1 MTLDADGIPYGPG
14 KREWLAEINKLAV
27 GLDPSCTH
35 IRKQTYEDMCIFKD
49 RLHQHFEYS
58 GDLNEDHVRALL
70 GKAVTRK
77 RTELVALITR
87 GGTQPLHI
95 DEEVWERLR
104 RLANSKQRESK
115 TEHGRYVNACRRMFG
130 RTCSLGVAGIR
141 EKLHERYGRSLDP
154 DEVREEMERHKSIR
168 GEDDGKFKKSRNP
181 LQGVEIEVHS
191 EDPTCIGFES
201 GGSEEYGSD

>member
-1 MTLDADGIPYGPG
+1 MT
-14 KREWLAEINKLAV
+14 EINKLAV

-35 IRKQTYEDMCIFKD
+35 IRKQTYKDMCIFKD

-77 RTELVALITR
+77 R

-95 DEEVWERLR
+95 DEEVWQRLQ
-104 RLANSKQRESK
+104 RLANSKQRESR
-115 TEHGRYVNACRRMFG
+115 TEHGRYANACRRTFG
-130 RTCSLGVAGIR
+130 RTGSFGIAGIR
-141 EKLHERYGRSLDP
+141 EKLRERYGRSPDP

-168 GEDDGKFKKSRNP
+168 GEDDGKVKKSRNP
-181 LQGVEIEVHS
+181 LKGVETEVHS
-191 EDPTCIGFES
+191 EDPTRIGSES